1 MKRTY
6 GWLGMLAAFLVLNA
20 TAAMAAGTLTP
31 TGTGRKPADIVS
43 HDVRVVIDNGFA
55 MTEVTQRFRN
65 PNSETVEAIYSFP
78 VPKSASL
85 SEVSVLIGERTI
97 NGEVVAKAEAKRIYG
112 EEKNKGSN
120 AALAEKDGYF
130 DFRFSVAN
138 LKPQEEAEIRFV
150 YYQPLEAD
158 TGVVRYVYPLEEGNT
173 QDSAAAGFWSGNSR
187 VETKATL
194 HMTVKSAWPLA
205 AVRTPNLQPVSEK
218 AALDTGVGEFRYEL
232 GSELGRDFVFYYQ
245 LAELPGRLEIVPY
258 RAEGK
263 PGTFMLVLTPGT
275 DLRRLDGGADYVFV
289 LDVSGSMGGNKIST
303 LCDGVARC
311 IGTMNPNDRFR
322 IVTFNETARELTGG
336 WVAATPEHAR
346 DWCERVGK
354 LQAGGSTNLD
364 EGIRAAL
371 RNMDDDR
378 VTSVVLV
385 TDGVANTGE
394 VRPEA
399 FANLMRQK
407 DIRVFGFLIG
417 NSANWPLMR
426 TICDVSGGF
435 YAGVS
440 NSDDIIGQ
448 LALAKGKIAYEAMHD
463 VAVSVKG
470 SGAVELNR
478 PERKKLYR
486 GQQFVTFGRYTKGGD
501 AEFVMKTKISGR
513 EEIYRC
519 RVRLPETDAA
529 NPEIERLWA
538 LDSIER
544 IEDRKN
550 SGELPETEAQV
561 AIRQLG
567 IDFQLVT
574 DETSMIVLSDDAFRE
589 YGIERRNAERSKK
602 EHVAQSAR
610 AQAPAVNYRA
620 DVPAPTAVAPV
631 SSSADAP
638 APTAPAPVNYQS
650 RGGNNNLFKLS
661 APRLGGGAIPPV
673 PALLAVILGAAGCL
687 SFGKKR

>member
-1 MKRTY
+1 MKRKN
-6 GWLGMLAAFLVLNA
+6 GWSGMLAAFLVWSTTA
-20 TAAMAAGTLTP
+20 AAMAAGTLTP
-31 TGTGRKPADIVS
+31 SGTGQKPADIVG

-65 PNSETVEAIYSFP
+65 PNPETVEAIYSFP

-85 SEVSVLIGERTI
+85 SEVSVRIGERTI
-97 NGEVVAKAEAKRIYG
+97 NGEVVAKEEAKRIYG
-112 EEKNKGSN
+112 EEKEKGKN

-130 DFRFSVAN
+130 DFRFAIAN
-138 LKPQEEAEIRFV
+138 LKPQEVAEIRFV

-187 VETKATL
+187 VENKATL
-194 HMTVKSAWPLA
+194 RMTVKSAWPLA
-205 AVRTPNLQPVSEK
+205 AVRTPDRRPVSEK
-218 AALDTGVGEFRYEL
+218 AALETGTGEFEYEL
-232 GSELGRDFVFYYQ
+232 GSELGKDFVFYYQ
-245 LAELPGRLEIVPY
+245 LAELPGRLEIVPF
-258 RAEGK
+258 RREGK
-263 PGTFMLVLTPGT
+263 TGTFMLVLTPGI
-275 DLRRLDGGADYVFV
+275 DLRRLENGADYVFV
-289 LDVSGSMGGNKIST
+289 LDVSGSMDGNKIRT

-311 IGTMNPNDRFR
+311 LGTMNPNDRFR
-322 IVTFNETARELTGG
+322 IVTFNQTARELTGG
-336 WVAATPEHAR
+336 WVAATPENAR
-346 DWCERVGK
+346 DWCTRVGK
-354 LQAGGSTNLD
+354 LQATGSTNLD
-364 EGIRAAL
+364 DGIRAAL
-371 RNMDDDR
+371 RNIDDDR
-378 VTSVVLV
+378 VTSLVLV
-385 TDGVANTGE
+385 TDGVTNTGE

-399 FANLMRQK
+399 FAKLMREK

-426 TICDVSGGF
+426 TICNASGGF

-448 LALAKGKIAYEAMHD
+448 LALAKGKIVCEAMHD
-463 VAVSVKG
+463 VSISVKG
-470 SGAVELNR
+470 NGTVELNQ

-486 GQQFVTFGRYTKGGD
+486 GQQFVTFGRYTAAGD

-513 EEIYRC
+513 EETYRC

-529 NPEIERLWA
+529 NPELERLWA
-538 LDSIER
+538 LDRIER

-550 SGELPETEAQV
+550 SGELPETEAQA

-574 DETSMIVLSDDAFRE
+574 DETSMLVLSDDAFRE
-589 YGIERRNAERSKK
+589 YGIERRNAERSNA

-620 DVPAPTAVAPV
+620 DVPAPTAN
-631 SSSADAP
+631 
-638 APTAPAPVNYQS
+638 APVNYQS
-650 RGGNNNLFKLS
+650 KGGNNNLFKAP

-673 PALLAVILGAAGCL
+673 PALLAVLLGAAGCL
-687 SFGKKR
+687 SLGKKR